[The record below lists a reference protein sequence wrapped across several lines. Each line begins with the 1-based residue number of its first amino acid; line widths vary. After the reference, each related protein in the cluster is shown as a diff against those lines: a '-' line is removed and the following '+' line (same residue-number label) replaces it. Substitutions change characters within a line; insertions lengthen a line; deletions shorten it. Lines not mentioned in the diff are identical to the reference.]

1 MECQMSILLIFS
13 VLNKNFGKA
22 LEKMMLMY
30 SSLFSILFY
39 YTKNKEQL
47 MKIVKGIRMTNLDII
62 TLSRKLSFFLLGKK
76 S

>member
-1 MECQMSILLIFS
+1 MSILLIFS

-22 LEKMMLMY
+22 LEKMMMMY
-30 SSLFSILFY
+30 SSLFSILLY
-39 YTKNKEQL
+39 YAKNKEQL

>member
-1 MECQMSILLIFS
+1 MSILLIFS

-39 YTKNKEQL
+39 YTKN
-47 MKIVKGIRMTNLDII
+47 
-62 TLSRKLSFFLLGKK
+62 
-76 S
+76 

>member
-47 MKIVKGIRMTNLDII
+47 MKIVKGIRTTYLDII
-62 TLSRKLSFFLLGKK
+62 TLSRMLFFFY
-76 S
+76 